1 MRISIVRLPPRPRP
15 PTPVLPPHPRERSR
29 TAQQQGGALPE
40 HTPPRT
46 AAAPAAPAP
55 PSTHT
60 PPPSDSPLQLFRP
73 DAVARGAGP
82 ASPGSAGA
90 PSGPD
95 VPESKSVEG
104 ARVLERVETW
114 RRESLAERNVAVGV
128 DDYFKEYRQSLQAGM
143 GQPPPGGGPK
153 HGDPTP
159 GQRWI
164 NAWLDALAEADP
176 SKPEPGRGER
186 MPDRDVQDVTRRMDD
201 LLMNHLG
208 PMAVQ
213 PTPVAQRLMRRAVA
227 QTPVAV
233 LHIVQRADGSI
244 ASATLVASSG
254 DKKFDEYVLEHA
266 QLALAA
272 VPRPPARQGA
282 GLHSDGTRS
291 DWAFYRAGSSCG
303 VVLLRVY

>member
-1 MRISIVRLPPRPRP
+1 M
-15 PTPVLPPHPRERSR
+15 
-29 TAQQQGGALPE
+29 
-40 HTPPRT
+40 
-46 AAAPAAPAP
+46 
-55 PSTHT
+55 
-60 PPPSDSPLQLFRP
+60 
-73 DAVARGAGP
+73 
-82 ASPGSAGA
+82 
-90 PSGPD
+90 
-95 VPESKSVEG
+95 
-104 ARVLERVETW
+104 LERVESW

-128 DDYFKEYRQSLQAGM
+128 DDYFKEYRQSLQGGM

-176 SKPEPGRGER
+176 SKPEPERGER

-227 QTPVAV
+227 RTPVAV

-282 GLHSDGTRS
+282 GLHSDGTRT

-303 VVLLRVY
+303 VILLRVY